1 MTYVRL
7 ALIATT
13 AVGLIAAMA
22 PASASQI
29 VMGPD
34 GHYYRLVP
42 VKGPSP
48 GTAPEM
54 MGVSEQATASVAP
67 VSNCRLINFVNQEY
81 QPEYTTA
88 CGPQ

>member
-7 ALIATT
+7 ALIATA
-13 AVGLIAAMA
+13 AVGLMAATA

>member
-1 MTYVRL
+1 
-7 ALIATT
+7 
-13 AVGLIAAMA
+13 
-22 PASASQI
+22 
-29 VMGPD
+29 
-34 GHYYRLVP
+34 
-42 VKGPSP
+42 
-48 GTAPEM
+48 M

>member
-1 MTYVRL
+1 MTHVRL
-7 ALIATT
+7 ALIATA
-13 AVGLIAAMA
+13 AVGLMAATA

-42 VKGPSP
+42 VKGPAP

-54 MGVSEQATASVAP
+54 MGVPEQATASVAP

>member
-7 ALIATT
+7 ALIATA
-13 AVGLIAAMA
+13 AVGLMAVAA
-22 PASASQI
+22 PASAET
-29 VMGPD
+29 VATPD

-54 MGVSEQATASVAP
+54 VTIIPGQTTANVAP
-67 VSNCRLINFVNQEY
+67 VSNCRLINFEDNEY
-81 QPEYTTA
+81 EPEYTTV
-88 CGPQ
+88 CGPP

>member
-1 MTYVRL
+1 MTHIRF
-7 ALIATT
+7 ALIATA
-13 AVGLIAAMA
+13 AVGLMGIAA
-22 PASASQI
+22 PAFAET
-29 VMGPD
+29 VMMPD

-81 QPEYTTA
+81 QPEYTTV
-88 CGPQ
+88 CGPP